1 MEDLIKRSDAIKAII
16 NHCEDECYYR
26 VDNWCPQCQKEE
38 FQEAIKAIPSAD
50 RPQEHKL
57 VDAQRYL
64 IDALNKKIDAL
75 EEQNQVLKEVL
86 FGKKGENDENVDVLQ
101 ALQTVVLQ
109 RNRYGK

>member
-1 MEDLIKRSDAIKAII
+1 MEDLIKRSDAIKALKD
-16 NHCEDECYYR
+16 NVVGMGGDDFCEMGVHID
-26 VDNWCPQCQKEE
+26 DI
-38 FQEAIKAIPSAD
+38 EAVVNAIPSAD

-86 FGKKGENDENVDVLQ
+86 FGKKGENDENVDVL
-101 ALQTVVLQ
+101 
-109 RNRYGK
+109 